1 MAQAVKQ
8 NDPKWRAQESA
19 YAAMEAEDPF
29 EALRLAQEARKLDP
43 DCTDVLRLMVW
54 PAPTELDN
62 VPHPISWTVFLI
74 IIMQQPQ
81 GQAASDGPAAGI
93 ET

>member
-54 PAPTELDN
+54 PAPTELDHRIRLMREAVEKAERN
-62 VPHPISWTVFLI
+62 L
-74 IIMQQPQ
+74 
-81 GQAASDGPAAGI
+81 G
-93 ET
+93 

>member
-1 MAQAVKQ
+1 MRKFHEFAGFLMVAALLCAVV
-8 NDPKWRAQESA
+8 PLS
-19 YAAMEAEDPF
+19 
-29 EALRLAQEARKLDP
+29 AQEARG
-43 DCTDVLRLMVW
+43 
-54 PAPTELDN
+54 

>member
-62 VPHPISWTVFLI
+62 RIWL
-74 IIMQQPQ
+74 MRE
-81 GQAASDGPAAGI
+81 AG
-93 ET
+93 EKAERNLG

>member
-1 MAQAVKQ
+1 VEPLFLSLEEVLEIHCQQIERYGGASGVR
-8 NDPKWRAQESA
+8 DL
-19 YAAMEAEDPF
+19 
-29 EALRLAQEARKLDP
+29 ALL
-43 DCTDVLRLMVW
+43 
-54 PAPTELDN
+54 

-81 GQAASDGPAAGI
+81 GQAAFDGPAAGI